1 MRKQLLEMAP
11 SLKKMIGKRVYVTL
25 GDGWTGWVTDVV
37 DETTLVVAGEPGKAP
52 AMVNI
57 FDIRSV

>member
-1 MRKQLLEMAP
+1 MQKQLSETAP

-25 GDGWTGWVTDVV
+25 GNGWMGWVTDVV
-37 DETTLVVAGEPGKAP
+37 DETTLVVAGEPGKVP
-52 AMVNI
+52 VMVNI